1 MAGTMNAQRF
11 SWVVFFLLLLFAV
24 IFVMYT
30 VPGMPAKVASH
41 FDAAGYPNAFMT
53 RGGYTGFVLALAI
66 GLPVALV
73 ALLTFVYS
81 HANDMK
87 LPNRD
92 YWLAPE
98 HIEQT
103 RAILV
108 THAIWFGS
116 LLVCMACFVHWLE
129 LRAHQLA
136 PPQLSNSLF
145 GAGLLAFFVITGGW
159 LVVLLMAFRR
169 PAPPRI
175 RREPPLE

>member
-1 MAGTMNAQRF
+1 
-11 SWVVFFLLLLFAV
+11 
-24 IFVMYT
+24 
-30 VPGMPAKVASH
+30 
-41 FDAAGYPNAFMT
+41 
-53 RGGYTGFVLALAI
+53 
-66 GLPVALV
+66 LPVALV

-129 LRAHQLA
+129 LRAHQLV

-145 GAGLLAFFVITGGW
+145 GAGLLTFFVITGGW
-159 LVVLLMAFRR
+159 LIVMLLAFRR